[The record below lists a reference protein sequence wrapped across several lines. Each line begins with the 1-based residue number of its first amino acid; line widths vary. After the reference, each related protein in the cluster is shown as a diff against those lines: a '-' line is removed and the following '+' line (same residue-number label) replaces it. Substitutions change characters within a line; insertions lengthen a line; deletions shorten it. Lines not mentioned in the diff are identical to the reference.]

1 MEPVSIVA
9 AFSAVK
15 AGISAGQ
22 EIVKLIKPLANLFD
36 SIDEAKNSHSAKKNK
51 PTLLGTSVNE
61 EALDTFIRKKQAED
75 IESQLREIIVYS
87 RGLSGWQELVALR
100 SKIRLDRKAD
110 QVRLVREKQ
119 ERIES
124 YALLGASILLPVFI
138 TGFIFFIINNSP

>member
-22 EIVKLIKPLANLFD
+22 ELVNLVKPLAKLFD
-36 SIDEAKNSHSAKKNK
+36 SIDEAKTSHSAKRNK

-75 IESQLREIIVYS
+75 IEGQLREVIVYS

-100 SKIRLDRKAD
+100 SKIRVDRKAE
-110 QVRLVREKQ
+110 QVRLVKEKQ
-119 ERIES
+119 ERLES
-124 YALLGASILLPVFI
+124 YALIGACILIPVFI
-138 TGFIFFIINNSP
+138 SGFIFFIVNNSP